1 MRLVFSYEK
10 GRGGIY
16 AALTCSSGVEGHY
29 SLQEAKTASP
39 LRPNFVIA
47 RSTLR
52 VRRGNLRNLW
62 NQNAEFRETD
72 WLGAV
77 CVRRSEDREI

>member
-1 MRLVFSYEK
+1 MRLVFLYEK

-47 RSTLR
+47 RNGVTKQST
-52 VRRGNLRNLW
+52 GPHHYTTW
-62 NQNAEFRETD
+62 IE
-72 WLGAV
+72 
-77 CVRRSEDREI
+77 